1 MRTTLAPTTLSIGS
15 TDKVLEKSA
24 SEVTSAADNTSI
36 KDMLVGLKDET
47 VDALRKTPKLAS
59 QLTKLVVDAKTGKL
73 NATNALSRLS
83 SVFGN
88 KGGIIDKLSTKTV
101 SVMSDTLGMDPKLS
115 KRVMMTVKDVA
126 TGRNTSIL
134 GYSANVSSSQ
144 GLVNTIQRLLGD
156 KDVIGYVDLDAE
168 ASLLSGLLKEAV
180 KAGIPQS
187 VDILLKEATSEE
199 TKRRVIS
206 ENVYAVVFSGNL
218 NTVEKLTTHMTPEQ
232 IRAQYPHFARDFL
245 AQFALTPADT
255 VAEYANIKTRIITLF
270 NQIDVHWD
278 KSLRDGAW
286 VPALAPFSKASEDA
300 TTIFNTSPT
309 YRSALVLAKNFPS
322 IEIKSWIKK
331 HYAFFPG

>member
-15 TDKVLEKSA
+15 TDDVLVKSS
-24 SEVTSAADNTSI
+24 SEVTSTTDNTSV

-59 QLTKLVVDAKTGKL
+59 QLTKLVVDAKTGRL
-73 NATNALSRLS
+73 NATNALSRLN

-101 SVMSDTLGMDPKLS
+101 SVMSDTLGMDPKLA
-115 KRVMMTVKDVA
+115 KRVMTTVKDVA
-126 TGRNTSIL
+126 GGKTSLL
-134 GYSANVSSSQ
+134 GYSANVTSSQ

-156 KDVIGYVDLDAE
+156 KDIIGYVDLDAE

-187 VDILLKEATSEE
+187 VDILLKEATSPE

-206 ENVYAVVFSGNL
+206 ENVYAIVFSGNL
-218 NTVEKLTTHMTPEQ
+218 TTVEKLTTHMTPEQ

-255 VAEYANIKTRIITLF
+255 VDKYAEIKQRIITLF
-270 NQIDVHWD
+270 TRVDANWD
-278 KSLRDGAW
+278 KSLRDEVWIAS
-286 VPALAPFSKASEDA
+286 LAPFTKASEDA
-300 TTIFNTSPT
+300 TTIFNTSPP
-309 YRSALVLAKNFPS
+309 YRAALVLAKNYPS
-322 IEIKSWIKK
+322 YEIKSWIKK
-331 HYAFFPG
+331 HYPYFPA